1 MKSNQ
6 ELQSDV
12 QSAINWEPNMHS
24 AEIGVTVNDGVVT
37 LSGSVDSY
45 SKKIHAENAA
55 KNVVG
60 VKAIAEDIVIDYG
73 NSIIK
78 SDTEIA
84 NEVLE
89 AWKGNRNVPNDK
101 IKVKVENG
109 WVNLEGEVAWNY
121 QKEASKNVINDLSGV
136 KGVSNLIAVKSES
149 KDVLEKVA
157 VEEALKRNWSINAQD
172 IKVGVKNNNVKLT
185 GLVTSIYQ
193 KEEAARLAWNAPG
206 VWSVDN
212 ELAVII

>member
-6 ELQSDV
+6 ELQTDV
-12 QSAINWEPNMHS
+12 QSAINWEPTMHT

-84 NEVLE
+84 NEILG

-136 KGVSNLIAVKSES
+136 KGVSNLITVKSES

-212 ELAVII
+212 ELAVIH